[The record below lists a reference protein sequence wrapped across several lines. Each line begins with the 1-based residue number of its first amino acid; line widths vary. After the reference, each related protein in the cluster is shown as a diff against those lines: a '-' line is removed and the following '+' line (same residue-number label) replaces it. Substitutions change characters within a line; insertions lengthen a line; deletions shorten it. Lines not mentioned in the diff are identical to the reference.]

1 MKSVARWPW
10 DASLIEM
17 VHSYCA
23 CERWGCL
30 TKTFFMLIYIET
42 NQRASHLLLNSNWLL
57 CKRSIYLYEGCRV
70 AWSIAS
76 KWRALVPFI
85 LVIPT
90 TRPPTKIKKCNI
102 YKCMN
107 IYIIIYH
114 YEYIY
119 YKRNILPLPQNISHI
134 MIIFKRS
141 KMKQV
146 DKFWNELISWWVW
159 NTWDH
164 RWAKFRVIFTC
175 LFHCFLFQITL
186 QT

>member
-1 MKSVARWPW
+1 
-10 DASLIEM
+10 M
-17 VHSYCA
+17 VHSYCG
-23 CERWGCL
+23 CERWGGL
-30 TKTFFMLIYIET
+30 TKTFLMLIYIET
-42 NQRASHLLLNSNWLL
+42 NQRASHFLLNSNWLL
-57 CKRSIYLYEGCRV
+57 CERSIYLYEGCRV

-85 LVIPT
+85 LVIST

-107 IYIIIYH
+107 IYIIICH

-141 KMKQV
+141 KMKQA
-146 DKFWNELISWWVW
+146 DKFWDELISLEHLRSPLSEISRGSSDIHLLSCSGQLKMKCV
-159 NTWDH
+159 
-164 RWAKFRVIFTC
+164 RFVKEIFRKI
-175 LFHCFLFQITL
+175 
-186 QT
+186 